1 MRNFKKCRAA
11 RGMSGPPPRLFRL
24 GTNVFG
30 VVVVFRPKGEIFL
43 GDFKKIPGR
52 GKSKKD

>member
-11 RGMSGPPPRLFRL
+11 RGMSGPPRLFRL

-30 VVVVFRPKGEIFL
+30 VGVVFRPKGETFL
-43 GDFKKIPGR
+43 SDFKKIPGR
-52 GKSKKD
+52 GKSKKH